1 MASMIGISRRTT
13 VGSLFMGFST
23 ADNPSTRAMLQILLP
38 TTFPTA
44 IMLLP
49 FIEDTRLTTSSGAE
63 VPKATTVKPMTIGVI
78 PRLRARLE
86 EPLTSHSAPKYS
98 NTKPTRQYRIYRT
111 IASFSF
117 QIFAGIIEERSRS
130 VKELS

>member
-1 MASMIGISRRTT
+1 MASMIGMSRRTT
-13 VGSLFMGFST
+13 EGSLFIGLNT

-49 FIEDTRLTTSSGAE
+49 CIEEIRLTTSSGAD

-86 EPLTSHSAPKYS
+86 DPLTSHSAPK
-98 NTKPTRQYRIYRT
+98 
-111 IASFSF
+111 
-117 QIFAGIIEERSRS
+117 
-130 VKELS
+130 